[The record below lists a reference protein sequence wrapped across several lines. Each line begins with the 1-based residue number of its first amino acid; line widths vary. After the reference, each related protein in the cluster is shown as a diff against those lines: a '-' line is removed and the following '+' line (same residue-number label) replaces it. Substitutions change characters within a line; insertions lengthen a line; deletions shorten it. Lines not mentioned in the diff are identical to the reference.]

1 MATKLLDKP
10 IILHQGIYKPQAS
23 VAEAVFMITGMTIGA
38 GILGIPY
45 VVARVG
51 LWVGLI
57 YIALLGAI
65 VLYLNLMTGEVA
77 VRTKQNLQL
86 PGLAGHYL
94 GAWARYFLSV
104 VMVLG
109 GTGALLA
116 YTVGEGQILSTL
128 FGGEPLMWGTIFWAL
143 GSVVVWRGLAAL
155 KNVDRIL
162 SFLVIAIIAGLSLWL
177 LPHYNNTTIP
187 SFDPLQIFL
196 PYGVIL
202 FALNATPAI
211 AEAHALL
218 PGSQRHFKRALILGT
233 TIPIFIYIL
242 FAFAV
247 VGAMGND
254 VTELATIGLGQK
266 FGPAVFWAANL
277 FAVLSMGTGFVGLG
291 IAIKQNLVWD
301 NKVNPFLATL
311 IVILIPIILFF
322 LGVNSFVAILDIVG
336 AVLVGSSSIIMA
348 LVYWRARK
356 AGDLPATRYGLHC
369 SPLAVALILAVFT
382 IFTILTIINLF
393 N

>member
-1 MATKLLDKP
+1 MSLAEKP
-10 IILHQGIYKPQAS
+10 IILHQGVYKPQAS

-45 VVARVG
+45 VVAKVG
-51 LWVGLI
+51 LWTGI
-57 YIALLGAI
+57 AYILVLGVI
-65 VLYLNLMTGEVA
+65 MLYLNLMTGEVA
-77 VRTKQNLQL
+77 VRTKQSLQL

-94 GAWARYFLSV
+94 GNWARHFLSV

-116 YTVGEGQILSTL
+116 YTVGEGNVLAAM

-143 GSVVVWRGLAAL
+143 ASIVVWRGLSAL

-162 SFLVIAIIAGLSLWL
+162 SFLVIAIIAGLSFWL
-177 LPHYNNTTIP
+177 FGHWDSAAVPQFNAAE
-187 SFDPLQIFL
+187 IFL

-218 PGSQRHFKRALILGT
+218 PGSQRHFKKALILGT
-233 TIPIFIYIL
+233 LIPIGVYVL
-242 FAFAV
+242 FALAV
-247 VGAMGND
+247 VGAMGAD
-254 VTELATIGLGQK
+254 TTELATLGLGQK
-266 FGPAVFWAANL
+266 FGPGVFWFSNL
-277 FAVLSMGTGFVGLG
+277 FAALSMGTGYLGLG

-311 IVILIPIILFF
+311 IVILIPICLFF
-322 LGVNSFVAILDIVG
+322 AGISNFVAILDIVG
-336 AVLVGSSSIIMA
+336 ALMVGSSSVIMA
-348 LVYWRARK
+348 LVYVRARK
-356 AGDLPATRYGLHC
+356 VGDLPAGRYGLRY
-369 SPLAVALILAVFT
+369 SWLAVAVILAVFT
-382 IFTILTIINLF
+382 IFTVFSIMKLF

>member
-1 MATKLLDKP
+1 MLEKS
-10 IILHQGIYKPQAS
+10 IILHQGVYKPQAS

-45 VVARVG
+45 VIVKVG
-51 LWVGLI
+51 LWVGLL
-57 YIALLGAI
+57 YILVLGI
-65 VLYLNLMTGEVA
+65 VMLYLNLMTGEVA
-77 VRTKQNLQL
+77 VRTKQSLQL

-94 GAWARYFLSV
+94 GPWAKNFLSV
-104 VMVLG
+104 VMIFG

-116 YTVGEGQILSTL
+116 YTVGEGQILSAM

-143 GSVVVWRGLAAL
+143 ASIVVWRGLQAL

-162 SFLVIAIIAGLSLWL
+162 SFIVIAIIVGLSFWL
-177 LPHYNNTTIP
+177 LPHYNASMVSVFN
-187 SFDPLQIFL
+187 PLQIFL

-218 PGSQRHFKRALILGT
+218 PGSQRHFKRALIWGT
-233 TIPIFIYIL
+233 LIPIFVYIL

-247 VGAMGND
+247 AGSMGAGT
-254 VTELATIGLGQK
+254 TELATIGLGQK
-266 FGPAVFWAANL
+266 FGPAVFWFANL
-277 FAVLSMGTGFVGLG
+277 FAVLSMATGYIGLG

-311 IVILIPIILFF
+311 IVILIPICLFF
-322 LGVNSFVAILDIVG
+322 VGIDSFVAILDVVG
-336 AVLVGSSSIIMA
+336 AVLVGSSSSIMA
-348 LVYWRARK
+348 LTYWRARRV
-356 AGDLPATRYGLHC
+356 GDLLASRYGLHY
-369 SPLAVALILAVFT
+369 SPVAVALIMVVFT
-382 IFTILTIINLF
+382 IFTVLSIMKVF
-393 N
+393 